1 MVVPEPRRTLS
12 AGTALQALIHGLKLS
27 MSDGHLR
34 GRIIVAILVNATL
47 FGLLVYGIV
56 VSSFGA
62 VDSLMAIDT
71 SGFRGIGF
79 LPDVVNDWFLGVVPA
94 VITAIGGL
102 LKVVVG
108 VVTLMASPLLFR
120 LLAVS
125 ILPVYQEGV
134 FLSAR
139 ARAGGGEPP
148 NASPGLVR
156 TIWIEV
162 RRFSVFG
169 VLSLL
174 LLPLNLLPVV
184 GTVIYGGAQGL
195 LAAQT
200 LGWDLLSHHFE
211 IHGMSLE
218 EQRTWVRSHRGAV
231 LAFGG
236 ASLVLCMIPVL
247 QILFITTNVAG
258 AGVLS
263 AWIELAEGD
272 GEVPAVTGDVE
283 PDAQEEELENP
294 PAQAADGA
302 DQSEGTGSD
311 GDG

>member
-1 MVVPEPRRTLS
+1 MVASEETRTLS
-12 AGTALQALIHGLKLS
+12 AGTALAALLHGLKLS
-27 MSDGHLR
+27 MKDGQLR
-34 GRIIVAILVNATL
+34 GRIMVAILVNALL
-47 FGLLVYGIV
+47 FGLLIYGIV
-56 VSSFGA
+56 MVSFGA
-62 VDSLMAIDT
+62 VDTLMAIDT
-71 SGFRGIGF
+71 SGFSGIGF
-79 LPDVVNDWFLGVVPA
+79 LPDVVNDWVLGVIPA
-94 VITAIGGL
+94 VISAIGGL

-125 ILPVYQEGV
+125 ILPIYQEGV

-139 ARAGGGEPP
+139 AHAGGGEPP

-156 TIWIEV
+156 TIWIEI

-174 LLPLNLLPVV
+174 LLPLNLVPVI
-184 GTVIYGGAQGL
+184 GTVVYGVAQGL

-218 EQRTWVRSHRGAV
+218 EQRTWVRTHRGVV

-236 ASLVLCMIPVL
+236 ASLALCMVPVL

-263 AWIELAEGD
+263 AWIEQAEGTPQRLLESD
-272 GEVPAVTGDVE
+272 EDEPVQSDEGAGSGGEG
-283 PDAQEEELENP
+283 
-294 PAQAADGA
+294 
-302 DQSEGTGSD
+302 
-311 GDG
+311 